1 MKKIIILLMVIVTF
15 FSLAY
20 GKKVDVNT
28 AQTVARQFMANKAVP
43 GKLVNI
49 RNLSL
54 TYTSV
59 PANANKAPSGGSV
72 VYYYVFNINS
82 SQGFVIVSGDD
93 IVEPILGYSNQKSFD
108 PDHIPAHVVAWL
120 KGYEDQIQFAI
131 DRQMQPTSKIKIKW
145 DKYRNNHNQNPVYRG
160 PAGVSPLVQTTWNQ
174 NPYYNDLCP
183 YDNTASELTVTG
195 CVATAMAQVLKYWN
209 SPTTGAGFNS
219 YSDPKYGTQSADFGS
234 TTYDWTNMPMIL
246 NGPNNAIATLM
257 YHCGVSVNMTYG
269 TAEAGGSDAY
279 VVSSQSPITN
289 CAEYALKTYFGYP
302 TTLNGQ
308 VRANFDDATW
318 KGKMTTD
325 LDASRP
331 IIYAGFGSGGG
342 HCFVCDGYD
351 DNGLFHFN
359 WGWQG
364 QYDGYFDIDALNPE
378 GLGTGGGTGGFNSG
392 QQAIFGIQGGNGGGG
407 GGGNQSYGLAL
418 YSALNISASPIGYG
432 DPFTVSTNIANFGP
446 GSFQGTV
453 CAAIFDTSYAFVDFV
468 DSIPNVTYD
477 SAYYYSTTFNY
488 PGKFTLLPGT
498 YYIAT
503 YYKATGGNWMLVGN
517 YSTYNNFLQVQVIN
531 SNSIEMY
538 AAMTVTP
545 GTTLTT
551 GQQVSV
557 HLDVDNEGTS
567 DFSGTFDVSLYDL
580 NGYAV
585 ATIQQLTGM
594 SLPVGNNFPNGLT
607 FTNTN
612 LVAPPGTYLMALQYL
627 PQNGSSWSLAGSMNY
642 ENPIFVLVQQ
652 ATLTADQYEPN
663 DTPSE
668 AYNLGVNFSGNT
680 ASVNTQGSNCNTGTD
695 YDFYKI
701 TLPQGYSYSI
711 SAQVDDA
718 SHNAD
723 VGNYTL
729 NAIWT
734 DSVSGNPRSPV
745 YKGAA
750 PGNIVLTNG
759 GTVIFDVA
767 PEFTGLT
774 GTYNLVLN
782 IQKNPMGI
790 SESGQN
796 SFKVYPN
803 PANDYL
809 NIAPANLQQWPSLV
823 RMTTADGR
831 EVMNVESGQQ
841 QDKIK
846 IPVGSLS
853 DGIYFL
859 QAITPDGVISKR
871 IVISR

>member
-1 MKKIIILLMVIVTF
+1 
-15 FSLAY
+15 
-20 GKKVDVNT
+20 
-28 AQTVARQFMANKAVP
+28 
-43 GKLVNI
+43 
-49 RNLSL
+49 
-54 TYTSV
+54 
-59 PANANKAPSGGSV
+59 
-72 VYYYVFNINS
+72 
-82 SQGFVIVSGDD
+82 
-93 IVEPILGYSNQKSFD
+93 
-108 PDHIPAHVVAWL
+108 
-120 KGYEDQIQFAI
+120 
-131 DRQMQPTSKIKIKW
+131 
-145 DKYRNNHNQNPVYRG
+145 
-160 PAGVSPLVQTTWNQ
+160 
-174 NPYYNDLCP
+174 
-183 YDNTASELTVTG
+183 
-195 CVATAMAQVLKYWN
+195 
-209 SPTTGAGFNS
+209 
-219 YSDPKYGTQSADFGS
+219 
-234 TTYDWTNMPMIL
+234 
-246 NGPNNAIATLM
+246 
-257 YHCGVSVNMTYG
+257 
-269 TAEAGGSDAY
+269 
-279 VVSSQSPITN
+279 
-289 CAEYALKTYFGYP
+289 
-302 TTLNGQ
+302 
-308 VRANFDDATW
+308 
-318 KGKMTTD
+318 
-325 LDASRP
+325 
-331 IIYAGFGSGGG
+331 
-342 HCFVCDGYD
+342 
-351 DNGLFHFN
+351 
-359 WGWQG
+359 
-364 QYDGYFDIDALNPE
+364 
-378 GLGTGGGTGGFNSG
+378 
-392 QQAIFGIQGGNGGGG
+392 
-407 GGGNQSYGLAL
+407 
-418 YSALNISASPIGYG
+418 
-432 DPFTVSTNIANFGP
+432 
-446 GSFQGTV
+446 
-453 CAAIFDTSYAFVDFV
+453 
-468 DSIPNVTYD
+468 
-477 SAYYYSTTFNY
+477 
-488 PGKFTLLPGT
+488 
-498 YYIAT
+498 
-503 YYKATGGNWMLVGN
+503 
-517 YSTYNNFLQVQVIN
+517 
-531 SNSIEMY
+531 
-538 AAMTVTP
+538 
-545 GTTLTT
+545 
-551 GQQVSV
+551 
-557 HLDVDNEGTS
+557 VDNEGTS

-585 ATIQQLTGM
+585 ATIQQLTGQ
-594 SLPVGNNFPNGLT
+594 SLPVGDHYTNGLT

-612 LVAPPGTYLMALQYL
+612 LVVVPGTYLMALQYL
-627 PQNGSSWSLAGSMNY
+627 PDNGSSWYLAGSMNY
-642 ENPIFVLVQQ
+642 QNPIFVLVQQ
-652 ATLTADQYEPN
+652 ANLPADQYEPN

-831 EVMNVESGQQ
+831 EVMNVEPGQQ